1 MLSKSLLQSPYCSMK
16 RKTRSVVQQGVTVFT
31 VQDVYD
37 AVAEIYSSYNPQEN
51 INKYLGESWS

>member
-1 MLSKSLLQSPYCSMK
+1 MK

-51 INKYLGESWS
+51 INKYLGES